1 MSAAA
6 EAPRLRR
13 RGRAV
18 RTVAGTV
25 AVLALAG
32 GVAWILVP
40 GPNSPAPAV
49 NDQVPLGSAAVER
62 RDLIDRQDV
71 DGTLGYAGTQTVTA
85 PAAGTITRLRPEGA
99 TVARGRSLLSID
111 AKATGWVLYGSRP
124 MYRDL
129 GPGVTDG
136 SDVRQLESN
145 LAALGYDP
153 GTVDA
158 DWTWQTTAAVKAFQK
173 DRSLTENGTLRRADV
188 IVSDGPARVGAHKA
202 EVGDQARPGA
212 PVTQLTSTTPVATSN
227 VDAGIAASVS
237 PGDAVTVTLP
247 DGRTVRGTI
256 TKVGTVA
263 TPGQNGAAPTVPL
276 DVALRS
282 RRHGRLDGAPVTLSL
297 AIGQTKNALAVP
309 VTALVATGPSE
320 YAVQLAGSRRLVRVT
335 LGASADGWTQVTGA
349 GLTAGTRVVVPR

>member
-18 RTVAGTV
+18 RAVAGTV
-25 AVLALAG
+25 AVLAVAG
-32 GVAWILVP
+32 GVVWVLLP
-40 GPNSPAPAV
+40 GGSSPAPAV

-71 DGTLGYAGTQTVTA
+71 DGTLGYAGTQTAAA
-85 PAAGTITRLRPEGA
+85 PSAGTITRLRPEGA
-99 TVARGRSLLSID
+99 TVTRGRSLLSID
-111 AKATGWVLYGSRP
+111 AKATGWVLYGTRP

-173 DRSLTENGTLRRADV
+173 DRGLTENGTLRRTDV

-202 EVGDQARPGA
+202 
-212 PVTQLTSTTPVATSN
+212 
-227 VDAGIAASVS
+227 
-237 PGDAVTVTLP
+237 AVTVTLP
-247 DGRTVRGTI
+247 DGRTVSGTI

-297 AIGQTKNALAVP
+297 AIGKTKNALAVP
-309 VTALVATGPSE
+309 VTALVATGPSA
-320 YAVQLAGSRRLVRVT
+320 YAVELAGSRRLVRVT
-335 LGASADGWTQVTGA
+335 LGASANGWTQVTGA